1 MPQWL
6 TDQEMRS
13 WRAYVMTKPLLERQL
28 HRELVERFDITL
40 VDYEVLVRLSET
52 PDGRMRMSELA
63 QQLGGSKSKLSHQI
77 ARMEKAGTVRR
88 AQCDDDARGVLAELT
103 DEGARTLRDAAPTHV
118 TGVREHMIDLM
129 TPEELV
135 VVERVFN
142 RMAEHL
148 NALPE

>member
-13 WRAYVMTKPLLERQL
+13 WRAYVITKPLLERQL
-28 HRELVERFDITL
+28 HRELVDRFGVTL
-40 VDYEVLVRLSET
+40 ADYEVLVRLSEM
-52 PDGRMRMSELA
+52 PDRRMRMSDLA
-63 QQLGGSKSKLSHQI
+63 QELGVSKSKVSHQI
-77 ARMEKAGTVRR
+77 SRMERAGTVRR

-103 DEGARTLRDAAPTHV
+103 DEGMRTLTEAAPTHV
-118 TGVREHMIDLM
+118 AGVREHMIDLM
-129 TPEELV
+129 TPQEQL

-148 NALPE
+148 NALPK